1 MATSI
6 YPCLLAR
13 LGAARFHLKE
23 TSGWPG
29 GLLERFIARQPVFA
43 LARWGAKVVVAEVRV
58 ELKKGVADPEGA
70 NVKKTLITL
79 GFSSLREVQ
88 SVKTYRITLEE
99 ADPEAAER
107 DLQLMCEKLLAN
119 PVVNR
124 YSIKILE

>member
-1 MATSI
+1 VQ
-6 YPCLLAR
+6 
-13 LGAARFHLKE
+13 G
-23 TSGWPG
+23 
-29 GLLERFIARQPVFA
+29 
-43 LARWGAKVVVAEVRV
+43 VVVAEVRV

-79 GFSSLREVQ
+79 GFASLREVQ

-99 ADPEAAER
+99 SDPEAAER

>member
-1 MATSI
+1 M
-6 YPCLLAR
+6 
-13 LGAARFHLKE
+13 
-23 TSGWPG
+23 
-29 GLLERFIARQPVFA
+29 
-43 LARWGAKVVVAEVRV
+43 

-99 ADPEAAER
+99 SDPEAAER